1 VEEEREGSLEEG
13 VTVKNLIENAL
24 QFYREAQDAI
34 REGDWAKYGNRLN
47 QLENT
52 LKSLQDLIQQDEL
65 PELQESIEEEIEQE

>member
-1 VEEEREGSLEEG
+1 MEEEREGSLEEG